1 MFLEVP
7 PLRRNVKTKLFVAD
21 LSGGRVMLSDSEAF
35 ELLVGRLRSAVK
47 MQRGLDLPVQ
57 VVDSLRAAWD
67 RNLTQCSMRWR

>member
-1 MFLEVP
+1 
-7 PLRRNVKTKLFVAD
+7 
-21 LSGGRVMLSDSEAF
+21 MLSDSEAF

-47 MQRGLDLPVQ
+47 MQRGLDLPTQ